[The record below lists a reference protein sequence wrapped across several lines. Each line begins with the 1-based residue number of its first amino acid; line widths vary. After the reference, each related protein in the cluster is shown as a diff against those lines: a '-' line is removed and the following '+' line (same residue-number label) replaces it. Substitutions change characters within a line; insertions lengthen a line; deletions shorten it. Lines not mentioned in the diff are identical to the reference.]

1 MQALQ
6 EERTQSMR
14 SLQVHMGQLAQENAK
29 LQMKL
34 QRLEHSKMESIATP
48 PVSLATALSPT
59 QLASRP
65 RAGWKAH
72 VAIENAS

>member
-34 QRLEHSKMESIATP
+34 KRLEHSKMEAIATP
-48 PVSLATALSPT
+48 SGQSRHRLSLTP
-59 QLASRP
+59 LAGHP
-65 RAGWKAH
+65 WAGWKAH
-72 VAIENAS
+72 IAIEKAS